1 MKRLLFLIS
10 LGLVVYAADNN
21 SVSTPISIDTLSGKS
36 VYIPPSKPVE
46 VEDNGCV
53 QKEDQNV
60 TGHGGAKK
68 W

>member
-1 MKRLLFLIS
+1 MIS
-10 LGLVVYAADNN
+10 LALVVYGADSTVASPVSSDAA
-21 SVSTPISIDTLSGKS
+21 SGKS
-36 VYIPPSKPVE
+36 VYVPPSKPVE

-60 TGHGGAKK
+60 TGHGWAKQ

>member
-1 MKRLLFLIS
+1 MKRLLFLIL
-10 LGLVVYAADNN
+10 LGIGAYADNTVVPPT
-21 SVSTPISIDTLSGKS
+21 STEVSSGKS
-36 VYIPPSKPVE
+36 VYTPPSKPVE
-46 VEDNGCV
+46 VEENGCV

>member
-1 MKRLLFLIS
+1 MRRLLILIS
-10 LGLVVYAADNN
+10 IGLVVYGADSTVSSPASSDAA
-21 SVSTPISIDTLSGKS
+21 SGKS
-36 VYIPPSKPVE
+36 VYTPPSKPVE

-60 TGHGGAKK
+60 TGHGGAKQ